1 MLRKKGI
8 YIKYINDK
16 TDMYLGVITS
26 IKTEV
31 RDTQEFLITVSL
43 HLGAALSMYLFTLV
57 MHELITTIQ
66 DEVPCC
72 MLFVKIVC

>member
-1 MLRKKGI
+1 MGVGDERNLY

-16 TDMYLGVITS
+16 TDMYLGAITS
-26 IKTEV
+26 IKTV
-31 RDTQEFLITVSL
+31 VGDATEFLITMSL
-43 HLGAALSMYLFTLV
+43 HLGSALRMYLFTLA

-72 MLFVKIVC
+72 KR